1 MCRQQFEEWRCDVE
15 LMKQAVSTTN
25 VIVVIVTIAG
35 NREHGYVD
43 EEGTVYDFVSR
54 VFVPPS
60 KVRPEDPATGWLLWQ

>member
-1 MCRQQFEEWRCDVE
+1 
-15 LMKQAVSTTN
+15 MKQAVSTTN

-54 VFVPPS
+54 VFVPFS
-60 KVRPEDPATGWLLWQ
+60 DVRPEDPVTGWLSW